1 MAIQP
6 TPGSPAP
13 PPATGAGLPP
23 PWPLLVTPDDF
34 LIATVRSSLA
44 GAVLHIAARLWLP
57 NGLIAPYEQVIRP
70 GSARALQNF
79 SQQLHHGY
87 LVSASVTA
95 LSPFPTRGQVLAAL
109 QIARPPV
116 ATFTPN
122 WFLGQDYLT
131 SMDAVY
137 WPGGRN
143 TPGVEG
149 PGVLQSLA
157 IANPAA
163 GADWS
168 QSVPTAARWLVRG
181 GAATLVTSVAV
192 ATRQVALVIDDGVN
206 TLFTIEAGTTQLA
219 SLTQV
224 YSLLPGQT
232 TATLISTQLPIY
244 IPPDL
249 RLFAGWRIRTSTG
262 AIQVTDQWSA
272 IRLLIEENLED

>member
-1 MAIQP
+1 M
-6 TPGSPAP
+6 
-13 PPATGAGLPP
+13 PP
-23 PWPLLVTPDDF
+23 PWPILVTPDDF
-34 LIATVRSSLA
+34 LIASVRSSLA

-57 NGLIAPYEQVIRP
+57 NGMIAPYEQLIRP

-95 LSPFPTRGQVLAAL
+95 LSPFPTRGQVLVSL
-109 QIARPPV
+109 QVARPPV
-116 ATFTPN
+116 AAFVPT
-122 WFLGQDYLT
+122 WFLSQDYLT

-157 IANPAA
+157 IGNPAA

-168 QSVPTAARWLVRG
+168 QTVPTAARWLVRG
-181 GAATLVTSVAV
+181 GTATLVTAIAV
-192 ATRQVALVIDDGVN
+192 ATRQVAIVIDDGAN
-206 TLFTIEAGTTQLA
+206 TLMTIEAGVSQAA
-219 SLTQV
+219 SLTQI

-232 TATLISTQLPIY
+232 TSTLISTQLPIY
-244 IPPDL
+244 LPPDL
-249 RLFAGWRIRTSTG
+249 RLLAGWRIRTSTG
-262 AIQVTDQWSA
+262 AIQAADQWSA
-272 IRLLIEENLED
+272 IRLLIEESLEE